1 MAMANVEYV
10 ISEEGKKKAVL
21 IPWDEYQELIE
32 DLYDLRIVAERKEE
46 ETISLDELK
55 KGLKKDG
62 LLN

>member
-32 DLYDLRIVAERKEE
+32 ELHDLRIIAERKEE
-46 ETISLDELK
+46 ETISLDDLK
-55 KGLKKDG
+55 KRLKKDG
-62 LLN
+62 ILN

>member
-10 ISEEGKKKAVL
+10 ISEEGKKRAVL

-32 DLYDLRIVAERKEE
+32 ELYDLRIIAERKGE
-46 ETISLDELK
+46 ETITLDELK
-55 KGLKKDG
+55 KRLKRDG